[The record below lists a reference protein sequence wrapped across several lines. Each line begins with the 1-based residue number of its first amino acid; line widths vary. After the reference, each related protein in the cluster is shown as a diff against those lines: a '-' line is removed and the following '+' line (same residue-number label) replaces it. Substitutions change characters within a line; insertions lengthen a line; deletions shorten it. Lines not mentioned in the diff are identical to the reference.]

1 MSSVFFNGRLIVSPA
16 TASAVNDS
24 ALQPQSASVGNVV
37 ALVGRSAGGQPGT
50 ALRFGSPQEA
60 ARVLVSGEL
69 LDAVN
74 AAFDPSPETGG
85 PEAVVAV
92 RVGSALQSTGTLK
105 DATTATVVNLTSANY
120 GIRENQ
126 VQYKVEAGSNAG
138 LRVTVKRGN
147 DYYSQDNIQ
156 RRAFSIQYTG
166 AQASATMTINGTQVV
181 LAAPAGTTVETIDL
195 TQYTTVID
203 LVDRINV
210 VAGFDA
216 AVLDGNYNALALQGL
231 DFVTT
236 QDVKT
241 AAYVAKADLQA
252 VVEWLNSSG
261 QDLVRATRPANVGK
275 VPAAVDWTFLTGGSD
290 GTTTYNDWAAAFETL
305 QAVDV
310 QWVTPVSGDAS
321 VHALADTHAAYMSDV
336 ALKERRVI
344 CGMAAG
350 STDLQAIDAAK
361 ALNSKR
367 TSLVHLGHY
376 NYNAAGKLTLYPPYI
391 TAAMISGAFSGL
403 NPGTPL
409 TNKAIKVRGL
419 ERNLRNP
426 TDTDVLINGGV
437 FCVESADGV
446 YKVVQSITTWL
457 NDKNY
462 AKVEQ
467 STGWA
472 LDFVSR
478 RVRQALD
485 VLRGAKGSPISLQRA
500 ISIAESTLS
509 ELARP
514 EPQGPGVLVG
524 DAQSPAFRNITASL
538 QGDVL
543 RVQFECSPAIPVNYV
558 LVSIFAVPY
567 SGTAS
572 AS

>member
-1 MSSVFFNGRLIVSPA
+1 MSVFFNGRLIVSPA
-16 TASAVNDS
+16 TASVVNDS

-37 ALVGRSAGGQPGT
+37 ALVGRSAGGKPNSI
-50 ALRFGSPQEA
+50 LRFGSPQEA
-60 ARVLVSGEL
+60 ARMLVSGEL

-85 PEAVVAV
+85 PESVVAV
-92 RVGSALQSTGTLK
+92 RVGTATQSTGTLK
-105 DATTATVVNLTSANY
+105 DSGNATVVNLSSANY

-147 DYYSQDNIQ
+147 DYYSQDNLQ
-156 RRAFSIQYTG
+156 RRAFSIVYTG
-166 AQASATMTINGTQVV
+166 AQATATMTINGTQVV
-181 LAAPAGTTVETIDL
+181 LAAPAGTTVATIDL
-195 TQYTTVID
+195 TQYTSVID

-210 VAGFDA
+210 VAGFEA
-216 AVLDGNYNALALQGL
+216 EVLDGNYNALALQGL
-231 DFVTT
+231 DFVTA
-236 QDVKT
+236 QSVKT
-241 AAYVAKADLQA
+241 SYIAKADLQA
-252 VVEWLNSSG
+252 VVDWLNGNG
-261 QDLVRATRPANVGK
+261 QDLVRAVRPSNVGNA
-275 VPAAVDWTFLTGGSD
+275 PALVDWTFLTGGSD
-290 GTTTYNDWAAAFETL
+290 GTTTYNDWANAFEVL
-305 QAVDV
+305 QTVDV
-310 QWVTPVSGDAS
+310 QWLTPVSADAA

-336 ALKERRVI
+336 ALRERRVI
-344 CGMAAG
+344 CGTAANT
-350 STDLQAIDAAK
+350 TDLQAIDAAK

-376 NYNAAGKLTLYPPYI
+376 NYNAAGKQVLYPPYI
-391 TAAMISGAFSGL
+391 TAALISGAFSGL

-409 TNKAIKVRGL
+409 TNKAIKVRSL

-426 TDTDVLINGGV
+426 TDTDVLIQGGV
-437 FCVESADGV
+437 LAVENADGV
-446 YKVVQSITTWL
+446 FKVVKSITTWL
-457 NDKNY
+457 NDRNY

-485 VLRGAKGSPISLQRA
+485 VLRGAKGGPISLQRA
-500 ISIAESTLS
+500 ISIAESTLR
-509 ELARP
+509 ELARA

-524 DAQSPAFRNITASL
+524 DAQSPAYRNISASL
-538 QGDVL
+538 EGDVL

>member
-1 MSSVFFNGRLIVSPA
+1 MSVFFNGRLIVSPA
-16 TASAVNDS
+16 TASVVNDS

-37 ALVGRSAGGQPGT
+37 ALVGRSAGGQPN
-50 ALRFGSPQEA
+50 AILRFGSPQEA

-85 PEAVVAV
+85 PESVVAV
-92 RVGSALQSTGTLK
+92 RVGNATQSTGALK
-105 DATTATVVNLTSANY
+105 DSTNATVINLTSINY
-120 GIRENQ
+120 GTRENQ
-126 VQYKVEAGSNAG
+126 LQYKIEAGSNSG
-138 LRVTVKRGN
+138 LRVTTKRGN
-147 DYYSQDNIQ
+147 EYYTQDNLE
-156 RRAFSIQYTG
+156 RRAFQVHYTG
-166 AQASATMTINGTQVV
+166 TEATATMTINGTQVV
-181 LAAPAGTTVETIDL
+181 LAAPAGTTVATIDL
-195 TQYTTVID
+195 TQYSSVID

-210 VAGFDA
+210 VAGFEA
-216 AVLDGNYNALALQGL
+216 EVLDANYNVPALQGL
-231 DFVTT
+231 DFVTA

-241 AAYVAKADLQA
+241 AAYVAKADLQS
-252 VVEWLNSSG
+252 VVDWLNGPLQSF
-261 QDLVRATRPANVGK
+261 VRAVRPANVGK
-275 VPAAVDWTFLTGGSD
+275 PPAVVDWTFLTGGSD
-290 GTTTYNDWAAAFETL
+290 GTTSYNDWANAFETL
-305 QAVDV
+305 QTVDV
-310 QWVTPVSGDAS
+310 QWVTPVSGDAA

-344 CGMAAG
+344 CGTAAG
-350 STDLQAIDAAK
+350 TTNLQAIDAAK

-376 NYNAAGKLTLYPPYI
+376 NYSAAGKQVLYPPYI

-419 ERNLRNP
+419 ERELRNP

-437 FCVESADGV
+437 LCVENAAGV
-446 YKVVQSITTWL
+446 FKVVKSITTWL
-457 NDKNY
+457 NDRNY

-478 RVRQALD
+478 RVREALD
-485 VLRGAKGSPISLQRA
+485 VLRGSKGGPIALSRA
-500 ISIAESTLS
+500 VSIAESTLR

-524 DAQSPAFRNITASL
+524 DDTSPAYRNIQASL
-538 QGDVL
+538 EGDVI